1 MTPWKAAQSVALAEK
16 KAMKGNNESQDS
28 QAVLARLMIEHGIGV
43 LSSSPT
49 PDDQESHLEIASNAS
64 VGVRTLSKRPS
75 PRRRHKANL
84 ARHRSSFPYEPVH
97 LVAIQQSTT
106 HEATKAARPPS
117 PSIRE
122 HVPAQVPSS
131 PPPSKKPNMEPSQ
144 SPTQSNHDR
153 SYDQYEQD
161 ESQSSHNSDSH
172 EHRTLNDDDTG
183 AVRFDLNHTQ
193 QTLEESTPV
202 DSEDLPTGSQAGSH
216 GRPAFGLQSIPQPET
231 PATLPKLFQRSGN
244 EQLMGSSQ
252 LFGQTQYTSAVKK
265 ASPTSSRPSPNIYH
279 HNNISPNP
287 VISSPLKDR
296 GLRTSPTQ
304 PLVSS
309 PAVPCRSSRPS
320 DANHHS
326 PRQSQDHVTDEF
338 NTHLS
343 RAGPEPISEYRSSRD
358 DGTYSNAPEDSLGQY
373 EEHEFDSY
381 DPAEAAAHR
390 SHLAKLKRIRADKV
404 LTSSSPPRD
413 TRRGDSV
420 EVPSTNRFNTK
431 SKQIHYL
438 GTEEY
443 HPQSRGRYETEKDNS
458 QETVADSQDGPA
470 RAVGTESVYVHHS
483 TDEAKGDDVP
493 ESSVP
498 IVHQAP
504 HRVNSD
510 EIPDMCCPP
519 ARPSTVTGS
528 REMVPETSPPGPSL
542 QPPRLIA
549 DILNQNS
556 SATSNSAM
564 VSIPEIPSSGAGSAE
579 LGRQSGVV
587 ECGDQPSSLPP
598 GQPAERSSPS
608 IILASSQRSTTRR
621 STRLSN
627 ITTPLPSTA
636 PPSEIGTRTSTL
648 TTLSATPNMSSSTTP
663 NTPNT
668 GGDEALD
675 KRQPFPSSGPMS
687 SRNASSSPAHASSPA
702 ADKFLSGPNTAELQT
717 QFHINRRVGEAVFA
731 GSNSTCIPG
740 RPQPGLELSQVY
752 QRSRQLKE
760 SIDQYNDRVEKGSS
774 IEQMIRQQGGRIL
787 ESGFNEL
794 FEFDSLSAAANPS
807 HPVMSSSLKLLSPN
821 TGFAALIADGHSR
834 KVKYMQA
841 LALGL
846 PCLAPRWITTCVAK
860 RKVVDWSSYLLC
872 AGQSAVLGEAI
883 RSRNL
888 LTYDASTAK
897 LAEVINQ
904 RPRLLEG
911 TQILLVMKKAK
922 NEDKRQPYVFLAQ
935 VLGGSLVRVN
945 TLEEARAKLLERE
958 ARGEPFDWVYLGDH
972 IHNAEGTLFGSGTAE
987 APSRKRKRRS
997 AGEGETDRPPKRIRS
1012 LNDELV
1018 VQSLILGRLVEE
1030 GEMAET

>member
-1 MTPWKAAQSVALAEK
+1 MTPRKAAQSVALAEK
-16 KAMKGNNESQDS
+16 KAMKGNNDSQDS

-49 PDDQESHLEIASNAS
+49 PDDQESHREITSNAS
-64 VGVRTLSKRPS
+64 VGAGTLSKRS
-75 PRRRHKANL
+75 SRRRRHNVNSAPHL
-84 ARHRSSFPYEPVH
+84 SSLPCEPVH

-106 HEATKAARPPS
+106 HEATKAVRPPS
-117 PSIRE
+117 PSLRE
-122 HVPAQVPSS
+122 HVPTQAPSS
-131 PPPSKKPNMEPSQ
+131 PPPSKKPNMESSQ

-172 EHRTLNDDDTG
+172 GHRTLNDDDTG

-202 DSEDLPTGSQAGSH
+202 DSEDLPTGSQAGSR
-216 GRPAFGLQSIPQPET
+216 GRPAFSLQSIPQPET
-231 PATLPKLFQRSGN
+231 PATLPRLFQRSGN

-309 PAVPCRSSRPS
+309 PAVPSRSSRPS
-320 DANHHS
+320 DANHPS
-326 PRQSQDHVTDEF
+326 LRQSQDHVTDEF
-338 NTHLS
+338 NIHLS

-358 DGTYSNAPEDSLGQY
+358 DGTQSNAPEDTLDQR
-373 EEHEFDSY
+373 EEHESDSY

-420 EVPSTNRFNTK
+420 EVPSTNRFNPK
-431 SKQIHYL
+431 SAQIHYS
-438 GTEEY
+438 GTEE
-443 HPQSRGRYETEKDNS
+443 HHLQSRGRYETEKDNS
-458 QETVADSQDGPA
+458 QETVADSQDGLAPA
-470 RAVGTESVYVHHS
+470 PGMESVYVRHS
-483 TDEAKGDDVP
+483 TDEAKGGDVP

-498 IVHQAP
+498 VIHQAP
-504 HRVNSD
+504 HRVKSD
-510 EIPDMCCPP
+510 EMPDMGCPP
-519 ARPSTVTGS
+519 TMSTTARGS

-542 QPPRLIA
+542 QPPKLIA

-564 VSIPEIPSSGAGSAE
+564 ISIPELPSSGAGSAE
-579 LGRQSGVV
+579 LGSQSGVV
-587 ECGDQPSSLPP
+587 ACGDQPPSLLP

-621 STRLSN
+621 LTRLSN
-627 ITTPLPSTA
+627 TATPLPSTA

-648 TTLSATPNMSSSTTP
+648 TTLSATPNMYSNELAKP
-663 NTPNT
+663 
-668 GGDEALD
+668 
-675 KRQPFPSSGPMS
+675 
-687 SRNASSSPAHASSPA
+687 SSPAGTAPVPRVDHSRVSNSRKSINGSATSSH
-702 ADKFLSGPNTAELQT
+702 SGRGSTA
-717 QFHINRRVGEAVFA
+717 RRGIFEGMVFA
-731 GSNSTCIPG
+731 ISF
-740 RPQPGLELSQVY
+740 Q
-752 QRSRQLKE
+752 SRQLKE

-872 AGQSAVLGEAI
+872 AGQSMVLGEAI

-897 LAEVINQ
+897 LAEVVSQ

-911 TQILLVMKKAK
+911 TQILLVMKKTK

-945 TLEEARAKLLERE
+945 TLEEARAKLLEQE

-972 IHNAEGTLFGSGTAE
+972 IHNAEGILFGSGTAE
-987 APSRKRKRRS
+987 VPSRKRKRRS
-997 AGEGETDRPPKRIRS
+997 VGEGETDRPPKRIRS

-1030 GEMAET
+1030 GEMDEM

>member
-1 MTPWKAAQSVALAEK
+1 MTPRKAAQSVALAEK

-49 PDDQESHLEIASNAS
+49 PDDQESRLEIASNAS
-64 VGVRTLSKRPS
+64 VGARMSSKRS
-75 PRRRHKANL
+75 SSRRRHKVNL
-84 ARHRSSFPYEPVH
+84 APHLSSLPYEPVH
-97 LVAIQQSTT
+97 LVAIQKSTT
-106 HEATKAARPPS
+106 HEATKAARPAS

-122 HVPAQVPSS
+122 HVPTQVPSS
-131 PPPSKKPNMEPSQ
+131 PPHSKKPNMEPSQ

-161 ESQSSHNSDSH
+161 ESQSSQNSDSH

-193 QTLEESTPV
+193 PTLEESTPV

-216 GRPAFGLQSIPQPET
+216 RRPAFGLQSVPQPET

-309 PAVPCRSSRPS
+309 PAVPSRSSRPS

-326 PRQSQDHVTDEF
+326 PRQSQNHVTDEF
-338 NTHLS
+338 NIHLS

-358 DGTYSNAPEDSLGQY
+358 DGTHSNAPEDSLDQY
-373 EEHEFDSY
+373 EEQEFDSY

-404 LTSSSPPRD
+404 LTSSSPSRD

-431 SKQIHYL
+431 SKQIHYS

-443 HPQSRGRYETEKDNS
+443 YPQSRGTYETEKDNS

-470 RAVGTESVYVHHS
+470 PAVGTEPVYVHHS

-498 IVHQAP
+498 IIHQAA
-504 HRVNSD
+504 HRVNGD
-510 EIPDMCCPP
+510 EMPDIGCPP
-519 ARPSTVTGS
+519 ARPSTATGS

-587 ECGDQPSSLPP
+587 ECGDQRSSLPP
-598 GQPAERSSPS
+598 GQPAERQ
-608 IILASSQRSTTRR
+608 AEQYDY
-621 STRLSN
+621 
-627 ITTPLPSTA
+627 
-636 PPSEIGTRTSTL
+636 TSTF
-648 TTLSATPNMSSSTTP
+648 NSSSVRNRHEDVDVDDAFCHSEHVFKTYIVEESVIITGTCIVSGSRQGPTP
-663 NTPNT
+663 S
-668 GGDEALD
+668 
-675 KRQPFPSSGPMS
+675 Q
-687 SRNASSSPAHASSPA
+687 
-702 ADKFLSGPNTAELQT
+702 FLSGSNTAELQT
-717 QFHINRRVGEAVFA
+717 QFHINGRASEAVFT

-740 RPQPGLELSQVY
+740 RSQQGLELSQLY
-752 QRSRQLKE
+752 RRSRQLKE
-760 SIDQYNDRVEKGSS
+760 SIDQYNNRVEKGSS

-846 PCLAPRWITTCVAK
+846 PCLAPRWITACVAK

-888 LTYDASTAK
+888 LTYDACTAK
-897 LAEVINQ
+897 LAEVISQ

-911 TQILLVMKKAK
+911 TQILLVMKKTK

-972 IHNAEGTLFGSGTAE
+972 IHNAEGILFGSGTAE

-1018 VQSLILGRLVEE
+1018 IQSLILGRLVEE
-1030 GEMAET
+1030 GEMDET

>member
-1 MTPWKAAQSVALAEK
+1 
-16 KAMKGNNESQDS
+16 
-28 QAVLARLMIEHGIGV
+28 
-43 LSSSPT
+43 
-49 PDDQESHLEIASNAS
+49 
-64 VGVRTLSKRPS
+64 
-75 PRRRHKANL
+75 
-84 ARHRSSFPYEPVH
+84 
-97 LVAIQQSTT
+97 
-106 HEATKAARPPS
+106 
-117 PSIRE
+117 
-122 HVPAQVPSS
+122 
-131 PPPSKKPNMEPSQ
+131 MEPSQ
-144 SPTQSNHDR
+144 SPTQSNDDR

-161 ESQSSHNSDSH
+161 EPQSSQNSDSH

-202 DSEDLPTGSQAGSH
+202 DSEDLPPGSEAGSH
-216 GRPAFGLQSIPQPET
+216 GRPAFGLQSIPRPET

-252 LFGQTQYTSAVKK
+252 LFVQTQYTSAVKK

-304 PLVSS
+304 LLVSS
-309 PAVPCRSSRPS
+309 PAVPGRSSRPS
-320 DANHHS
+320 DANHPS
-326 PRQSQDHVTDEF
+326 PRQSQDHATDEF
-338 NTHLS
+338 NIHLS
-343 RAGPEPISEYRSSRD
+343 RARPEPISEYRSSRD
-358 DGTYSNAPEDSLGQY
+358 DGSHSNAPEASLDQHV
-373 EEHEFDSY
+373 EHEFDSY

-390 SHLAKLKRIRADKV
+390 SRIAKLKRIRADKV
-404 LTSSSPPRD
+404 LTSSSPSRD

-420 EVPSTNRFNTK
+420 EVPSTNRFNLK
-431 SKQIHYL
+431 SNHIHYS

-443 HPQSRGRYETEKDNS
+443 HPQSRGRCETEKDNS

-470 RAVGTESVYVHHS
+470 RAVGTESVYVHH

-498 IVHQAP
+498 IIHQAP
-504 HRVNSD
+504 HKVNSD
-510 EIPDMCCPP
+510 EMPDMGCPP
-519 ARPSTVTGS
+519 TGPSTARRS
-528 REMVPETSPPGPSL
+528 REMVPETSPPGPPL
-542 QPPRLIA
+542 QRPRLIA

-556 SATSNSAM
+556 SATCNSAM
-564 VSIPEIPSSGAGSAE
+564 VSIPELPSSGAGSAE
-579 LGRQSGVV
+579 LGRQSGAV

-627 ITTPLPSTA
+627 ATTPLPSTA
-636 PPSEIGTRTSTL
+636 PPPEIGTRTSTL

-668 GGDEALD
+668 DGDEAQD
-675 KRQPFPSSGPMS
+675 KRQPFPSSGPIS
-687 SRNASSSPAHASSPA
+687 STNPSSSPAHESSPA
-702 ADKFLSGPNTAELQT
+702 ADKFLSWSNASEFKT
-717 QFHINRRVGEAVFA
+717 QFHINGRVGEAIFA
-731 GSNSTCIPG
+731 GSNSTCIPC
-740 RPQPGLELSQVY
+740 RSQQVLELSQVY

-794 FEFDSLSAAANPS
+794 FELDSLSTTASPS

-860 RKVVDWSSYLLC
+860 KKVVDWSSYLLC

-888 LTYDASTAK
+888 LAYDASTAK
-897 LAEVINQ
+897 LSDVISQ

-911 TQILLVMKKAK
+911 TQILLVMKKTK
-922 NEDKRQPYVFLAQ
+922 NEDKRQPYVFLAR

-972 IHNAEGTLFGSGTAE
+972 IHNAEGTLFGSGTAG

-997 AGEGETDRPPKRIRS
+997 AGEGEMDRPPKRIRS
-1012 LNDELV
+1012 LNNELV
-1018 VQSLILGRLVEE
+1018 VQSLILGRLIEE
-1030 GEMAET
+1030 GEMGET

>member
-1 MTPWKAAQSVALAEK
+1 MPPRKAAQSVALAEE

-43 LSSSPT
+43 LSSSPV
-49 PDDQESHLEIASNAS
+49 PDDQSA
-64 VGVRTLSKRPS
+64 
-75 PRRRHKANL
+75 
-84 ARHRSSFPYEPVH
+84 
-97 LVAIQQSTT
+97 T
-106 HEATKAARPPS
+106 HGATKAVRPPS

-122 HVPAQVPSS
+122 HVPTQVPSS
-131 PPPSKKPNMEPSQ
+131 PPPFKKPNMEPSQ

-161 ESQSSHNSDSH
+161 EPQSSQNSGSH

-193 QTLEESTPV
+193 LTLEESTPV
-202 DSEDLPTGSQAGSH
+202 DSEDLPTGGEAGPH

-279 HNNISPNP
+279 HNNISSNP

-309 PAVPCRSSRPS
+309 PAVPSRSSRPS
-320 DANHHS
+320 DANQPS
-326 PRQSQDHVTDEF
+326 PRQSQDHVLDEF
-338 NTHLS
+338 NVHLS
-343 RAGPEPISEYRSSRD
+343 RAGPEPISEYRSSHD
-358 DGTYSNAPEDSLGQY
+358 EGTNSNAPEASLEQH
-373 EEHEFDSY
+373 EEHEFDFY

-390 SHLAKLKRIRADKV
+390 SHIAKLKRIRADKA
-404 LTSSSPPRD
+404 LTSSSPSRD
-413 TRRGDSV
+413 TRGGDSV
-420 EVPSTNRFNTK
+420 EVPSTNRFNPE
-431 SKQIHYL
+431 SKQIHYS
-438 GTEEY
+438 GAEEH
-443 HPQSRGRYETEKDNS
+443 HPQSHGRYETEKDDS

-470 RAVGTESVYVHHS
+470 PAVGTESVYVHHS

-498 IVHQAP
+498 MIQQAP
-504 HRVNSD
+504 RRVNSD
-510 EIPDMCCPP
+510 EMPDMGCPP
-519 ARPSTVTGS
+519 PRPSTAMGS

-542 QPPRLIA
+542 QPPKLIA

-564 VSIPEIPSSGAGSAE
+564 VSIPELPSSGAGSAE

-598 GQPAERSSPS
+598 GQPAERSSARNRHEDVDVDGTFCHSEHVFKYHTKYAKYRRRRGAGWKTAFPIFRTYIVDES
-608 IILASSQRSTTRR
+608 VIITGACIVSGSRQDELA
-621 STRLSN
+621 
-627 ITTPLPSTA
+627 
-636 PPSEIGTRTSTL
+636 
-648 TTLSATPNMSSSTTP
+648 
-663 NTPNT
+663 
-668 GGDEALD
+668 
-675 KRQPFPSSGPMS
+675 K
-687 SRNASSSPAHASSPA
+687 SSSPAATAPVSQVDHSRVSNSRKSINWSAASSH
-702 ADKFLSGPNTAELQT
+702 L
-717 QFHINRRVGEAVFA
+717 
-731 GSNSTCIPG
+731 
-740 RPQPGLELSQVY
+740 
-752 QRSRQLKE
+752 SRQSKE
-760 SIDQYNDRVEKGSS
+760 SIDQYNDRVEKGKS

-888 LTYDASTAK
+888 LAYDASTAK
-897 LAEVINQ
+897 LAEVISK

-911 TQILLVMKKAK
+911 TQILLVMKSTK

-972 IHNAEGTLFGSGTAE
+972 IHDAEGTLFGSGTSE

-997 AGEGETDRPPKRIRS
+997 AGEGGTDRPPKRIRS

-1030 GEMAET
+1030 GEIDET

>member
-1 MTPWKAAQSVALAEK
+1 MTPWKAAQSVAMAEK

-28 QAVLARLMIEHGIGV
+28 QAVLAMLMIEHGIGV

-49 PDDQESHLEIASNAS
+49 PDDHESRLEIASNAS
-64 VGVRTLSKRPS
+64 VGARILSKRSS
-75 PRRRHKANL
+75 PRRRHKVNL
-84 ARHRSSFPYEPVH
+84 APHLSSLPYEPVH

-106 HEATKAARPPS
+106 HEATKAGRPS
-117 PSIRE
+117 NPSIRE
-122 HVPAQVPSS
+122 HVPTQVPSS

-161 ESQSSHNSDSH
+161 EPQSSHNSDSY

-193 QTLEESTPV
+193 QTLEESIPV

-231 PATLPKLFQRSGN
+231 PATLPKLLQRSGN

-304 PLVSS
+304 PLASS
-309 PAVPCRSSRPS
+309 PAIPGRPSRPS
-320 DANHHS
+320 DVNHHS
-326 PRQSQDHVTDEF
+326 PRQSQDDVADEF
-338 NTHLS
+338 NIHLS

-358 DGTYSNAPEDSLGQY
+358 SGTHSKAPEDSLDQY

-381 DPAEAAAHR
+381 DPAEEAAHR

-404 LTSSSPPRD
+404 LTSSSPSRD
-413 TRRGDSV
+413 MRRGDSV
-420 EVPSTNRFNTK
+420 EVPSTNRFNPNR
-431 SKQIHYL
+431 KQIHHS
-438 GTEEY
+438 GTGEY

-470 RAVGTESVYVHHS
+470 PAVGTEFVYAHHS
-483 TDEAKGDDVP
+483 TDEAEQYDYTSTFNG
-493 ESSVP
+493 SSVRNRHEDVD
-498 IVHQAP
+498 IDDTFCYSEHVFKYHTKYAKY
-504 HRVNSD
+504 R
-510 EIPDMCCPP
+510 
-519 ARPSTVTGS
+519 RRRGTG
-528 REMVPETSPPGPSL
+528 
-542 QPPRLIA
+542 
-549 DILNQNS
+549 
-556 SATSNSAM
+556 
-564 VSIPEIPSSGAGSAE
+564 
-579 LGRQSGVV
+579 
-587 ECGDQPSSLPP
+587 
-598 GQPAERSSPS
+598 
-608 IILASSQRSTTRR
+608 
-621 STRLSN
+621 
-627 ITTPLPSTA
+627 
-636 PPSEIGTRTSTL
+636 
-648 TTLSATPNMSSSTTP
+648 
-663 NTPNT
+663 
-668 GGDEALD
+668 
-675 KRQPFPSSGPMS
+675 
-687 SRNASSSPAHASSPA
+687 
-702 ADKFLSGPNTAELQT
+702 
-717 QFHINRRVGEAVFA
+717 
-731 GSNSTCIPG
+731 
-740 RPQPGLELSQVY
+740 
-752 QRSRQLKE
+752 
-760 SIDQYNDRVEKGSS
+760 VEKGSS

-897 LAEVINQ
+897 LAEVISK

-911 TQILLVMKKAK
+911 TQILLVMKKTK

-945 TLEEARAKLLERE
+945 TLEEARAKLFEQE

-997 AGEGETDRPPKRIRS
+997 AGEGETDRPPKKIRS

-1030 GEMAET
+1030 GEMDEA

>member
-1 MTPWKAAQSVALAEK
+1 MTPRKAAQSVALAEK
-16 KAMKGNNESQDS
+16 KAIKGNNESQDS
-28 QAVLARLMIEHGIGV
+28 QSVLARLMIEHGIGV
-43 LSSSPT
+43 
-49 PDDQESHLEIASNAS
+49 ESHLEIASNAS
-64 VGVRTLSKRPS
+64 VGARTLSKRS
-75 PRRRHKANL
+75 NPRRRHKLNL
-84 ARHRSSFPYEPVH
+84 APRLSSLPYEPVH
-97 LVAIQQSTT
+97 LVAIQQSTA
-106 HEATKAARPPS
+106 HEATEAARAPS

-122 HVPAQVPSS
+122 HVPAQVLSP
-131 PPPSKKPNMEPSQ
+131 PPPSKKPNMESSQ

-153 SYDQYEQD
+153 SYDQYDQD

-183 AVRFDLNHTQ
+183 AVRFDLNRTQ
-193 QTLEESTPV
+193 QTLEESTPI

-216 GRPAFGLQSIPQPET
+216 GRRALGLQSIPQPET

-279 HNNISPNP
+279 HNNFSSNP

-309 PAVPCRSSRPS
+309 PTVPGRSSRPS
-320 DANHHS
+320 DVNHHP

-338 NTHLS
+338 NIHLS
-343 RAGPEPISEYRSSRD
+343 RAVPEPISEYRSSRD
-358 DGTYSNAPEDSLGQY
+358 DDTHSNVPEDSLDQY

-404 LTSSSPPRD
+404 LTSSSPSRD

-431 SKQIHYL
+431 SKQIHCS

-458 QETVADSQDGPA
+458 QETVADSQDGPPP
-470 RAVGTESVYVHHS
+470 AVGAESVYVHHS
-483 TDEAKGDDVP
+483 TGEAKGNDVL

-498 IVHQAP
+498 IIHQAP

-510 EIPDMCCPP
+510 EMPDMGCPP
-519 ARPSTVTGS
+519 AKLSTATGS
-528 REMVPETSPPGPSL
+528 REMVPETSPPACGAVITIHNTRFLPTEHNSTFNQAEQYDYTSTFNGSSVRNRHEDVDVDDTFCHSEHVFKTYIVQESVFITGTCIVSGSRQGP
-542 QPPRLIA
+542 
-549 DILNQNS
+549 
-556 SATSNSAM
+556 T
-564 VSIPEIPSSGAGSAE
+564 PSSISTDE
-579 LGRQSGVV
+579 LAK
-587 ECGDQPSSLPP
+587 P
-598 GQPAERSSPS
+598 
-608 IILASSQRSTTRR
+608 
-621 STRLSN
+621 
-627 ITTPLPSTA
+627 
-636 PPSEIGTRTSTL
+636 
-648 TTLSATPNMSSSTTP
+648 
-663 NTPNT
+663 
-668 GGDEALD
+668 
-675 KRQPFPSSGPMS
+675 
-687 SRNASSSPAHASSPA
+687 SSPA
-702 ADKFLSGPNTAELQT
+702 ATAPVS
-717 QFHINRRVGEAVFA
+717 RVDHSRV
-731 GSNSTCIPG
+731 SNSRKSING
-740 RPQPGLELSQVY
+740 SAVNSHS
-752 QRSRQLKE
+752 SRQLKE
-760 SIDQYNDRVEKGSS
+760 SIDQYNDRVEKGGS

-794 FEFDSLSAAANPS
+794 FEFDSLSAATNPS
-807 HPVMSSSLKLLSPN
+807 HPVVSSSLKLLSPT

-897 LAEVINQ
+897 LAEVISQ

-911 TQILLVMKKAK
+911 TQILLVMKKTK

-945 TLEEARAKLLERE
+945 TLDEARAKLLERE
-958 ARGEPFDWVYLGDH
+958 ACGEPFDWVYLGDH
-972 IHNAEGTLFGSGTAE
+972 IHNAEGILFGSGTAE

-1030 GEMAET
+1030 GEMDET